1 MKEGKWKVCFTSD
14 IIFFNKAGL
23 RGGGATSSES
33 SQKIGCCSL
42 ENNTD
47 FKCSLVLQSMAKRVY
62 DTHNSLT
69 AYRIEGE
76 LAAFCIEFGAV
87 VIQAGIAIQLPAQ
100 LLAFAIILSWLSCFH
115 GCLAS

>member
-1 MKEGKWKVCFTSD
+1 MAEQRPQRVHRK
-14 IIFFNKAGL
+14 L
-23 RGGGATSSES
+23 GAVVLKT
-33 SQKIGCCSL
+33 IL
-42 ENNTD
+42 I
-47 FKCSLVLQSMAKRVY
+47 FKCSLVLQSMTKRVY

-76 LAAFCIEFGAV
+76 LAAFCIKFGAV

-100 LLAFAIILSWLSCFH
+100 LLASAIILSWLSRFH